1 MLYNH
6 HGMGTMK
13 DAKKIAKELVREF
26 QKLARNG
33 ELARDKE
40 KLENAIN
47 KLREERILTWEQL
60 HRPVTI

>member
-1 MLYNH
+1 
-6 HGMGTMK
+6 MK